1 MHRYFF
7 NLLLFVGLALVGLFI
22 QSCSSDED
30 NAKPIVGEGLFIN
43 EIYASGE
50 DWIEVYNSLE
60 ITKDIGGYFIYD
72 NEATKYQIPSGTTVP
87 AKGFVVFLC
96 NDLSTGLNT
105 NFKLTSAGETVF
117 LENAASVL
125 IDRVEFPELNA
136 GQAYGR
142 YPDGSGTLAV
152 SGTTTQGISNG
163 DSQAPAIASVT
174 RLPLVPGLNQPVT
187 VTATLVAGVNISS
200 VKLFHRFNG
209 SPYVSLDMN
218 LSGSSYTAVIPGV
231 SGTGLVEYYVQ
242 VTGTNGKSSFE
253 PATAPAKAKNY
264 LLNTDPL
271 PQLVINEFMAFNTSC
286 CPDNSSGTNEFDDWI
301 EIYNKG
307 NVAVDIA
314 DWYLSDDKN
323 DPFKDKISSDNPSA
337 TLIPP
342 GGFLVLWADG
352 QPSQGPVHLN
362 FSLSNTGEDV
372 GLYYKDGRKVDDYT
386 FGTQSEDVSWGRV
399 VDGGATWKSFASP
412 TPGQSN

>member
-1 MHRYFF
+1 
-7 NLLLFVGLALVGLFI
+7 
-22 QSCSSDED
+22 
-30 NAKPIVGEGLFIN
+30 
-43 EIYASGE
+43 
-50 DWIEVYNSLE
+50 
-60 ITKDIGGYFIYD
+60 
-72 NEATKYQIPSGTTVP
+72 
-87 AKGFVVFLC
+87 
-96 NDLSTGLNT
+96 
-105 NFKLTSAGETVF
+105 
-117 LENAASVL
+117 
-125 IDRVEFPELNA
+125 
-136 GQAYGR
+136 
-142 YPDGSGTLAV
+142 
-152 SGTTTQGISNG
+152 
-163 DSQAPAIASVT
+163 
-174 RLPLVPGLNQPVT
+174 
-187 VTATLVAGVNISS
+187 
-200 VKLFHRFNG
+200 
-209 SPYVSLDMN
+209 MN

-307 NVAVDIA
+307 NVAVNIA

-323 DPFKDKISSDNPSA
+323 DPFKDRISSDNQSA

-372 GLYYKDGRKVDDYT
+372 GLYYIDGRKVDDYT

-399 VDGGATWKSFASP
+399 TNGGATWKSFASP